1 MNSYALRSMDITSMA
16 VTTLLGDG
24 NVGGNQAFP
33 TTRLLPPRFLAW
45 LDSSTVLV
53 TEAWGQLVAQG
64 PLWAASIVRLYS
76 LSRRR
81 FFAVGYWV
89 KCEP

>member
-33 TTRLLPPRFLAW
+33 TTRLLHPRFLAW

-53 TEAWGQLVAQG
+53 TEAWGNWLRKVHFGLQ
-64 PLWAASIVRLYS
+64 AS
-76 LSRRR
+76 
-81 FFAVGYWV
+81 
-89 KCEP
+89 